1 MASREYYLKQAEI
14 ALRLAR
20 SSTDEEFSQ
29 RVLALAAEY
38 QKKADEAHNDPSKR
52 PGDTK

>member
-1 MASREYYLKQAEI
+1 MASREYHLKQAEI

-29 RVLALAAEY
+29 RVPALAAEY
-38 QKKADEAHNDPSKR
+38 QKKAEAAENDSSKR